1 LAISVIFKQ
10 TNTQSKQSRNMRKFA
25 QSGHP
30 AVHSDPLGF
39 EFVISAEA
47 PSDLQLCLFCAFGAV
62 C

>member
-1 LAISVIFKQ
+1 
-10 TNTQSKQSRNMRKFA
+10 MRKFA